1 MTVTLEWILKNWK
14 LLGSLLLLAASY
26 FYGDSAGSDRVQ
38 RSWDVDIAI
47 HVKERLAAVEENQKL
62 IVALEET
69 KNENIATVN
78 TLHKQLALVR
88 VSMPKACGT
97 ITPSGSQDAVTP
109 SGNISVEPQ
118 AAFDNFERGVE
129 SDAYAADQIVE
140 SCRVLRDWAASIK

>member
-1 MTVTLEWILKNWK
+1 MISILLWLKENWK
-14 LLGSLLLLAASY
+14 LVGTLLALVGSY
-26 FYGDSAGSDRVQ
+26 LYGDTQGSGRTQ
-38 RSWDVDIAI
+38 RSWDIDVAI
-47 HVKERLAAVEENQKL
+47 HVKEKLAAVEKNQKL
-62 IVALEET
+62 ITTLEEI

-140 SCRVLRDWAASIK
+140 SCRVLRDWAASLK

>member
-1 MTVTLEWILKNWK
+1 MISILLWLKENWK
-14 LLGSLLLLAASY
+14 LVGSLALLLGSYL
-26 FYGDSAGSDRVQ
+26 FGDAQGSDRTQ
-38 RSWDVDIAI
+38 RSWDIDVAI
-47 HVKERLAAVEENQKL
+47 HVKEKLAAVEKNQKL
-62 IVALEET
+62 ITTLEEI

-97 ITPSGSQDAVTP
+97 ITPGGSQDAITP

-140 SCRVLRDWAASIK
+140 SCRVLRDWAASLK